1 MLQSD
6 IDLTFLLSLFKAT
19 IPQRGAEVRQ
29 LSLPIQ
35 QNSLPIT
42 KKDSATVTSPVEIKP
57 VRIGDPKIRSKITF
71 EVVTARVIESG
82 GKKHVV
88 RFLCFILFQR
98 TLNSSSD
105 PAEEQFFKWVGSI
118 ILQKQFP
125 TGILI
130 EML

>member
-1 MLQSD
+1 M
-6 IDLTFLLSLFKAT
+6 
-19 IPQRGAEVRQ
+19 
-29 LSLPIQ
+29 
-35 QNSLPIT
+35 
-42 KKDSATVTSPVEIKP
+42 TSPVEIKP

-98 TLNSSSD
+98 TSVHSSD
-105 PAEEQFFKWVGSI
+105 PTEQSYEWVGSI

-125 TGILI
+125 AGILI
-130 EML
+130 EILKEKSSDVFATKVSHQYSDQNY

>member
-29 LSLPIQ
+29 LTLPIQ

-88 RFLCFILFQR
+88 RFLCFILSQR
-98 TLNSSSD
+98 TSVVQTQWNSLTNGLE
-105 PAEEQFFKWVGSI
+105 AQFFKSNFQ
-118 ILQKQFP
+118 LQF
-125 TGILI
+125 
-130 EML
+130 